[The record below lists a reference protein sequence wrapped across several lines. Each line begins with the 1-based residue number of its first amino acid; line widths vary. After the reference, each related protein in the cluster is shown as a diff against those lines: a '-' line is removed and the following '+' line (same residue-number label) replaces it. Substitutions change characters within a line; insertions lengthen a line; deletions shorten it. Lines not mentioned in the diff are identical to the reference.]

1 MWIGNQFQYEGWETL
16 FWGDTCEGKDLFF
29 KWGSNNKYDFENLGD
44 NLDKYIIWLWWY
56 ILILKRNR
64 ITEIVFGEIRMDP
77 EYTYISLAL
86 AQRKTRMI
94 NLSYIRPTCKYRKVA
109 SHRIQTSINQL
120 QIPSLTLYTSHST
133 LYTPHSTLYALHS
146 AFYTLRF
153 ALGTPHTTLSTLH
166 STRYTV
172 HFALYT
178 PDSWLHTLH
187 SIPQIWHFTLHTPHS
202 TLYTW
207 HSTRYIPH
215 TTLHYTTLNNLNFTL
230 YTCTLR
236 LTLHTRHSTLYI
248 LHFTL

>member
-187 SIPQIWHFTLHTPHS
+187 SIPQIWHFTLHTLHS
-202 TLYTW
+202 TLDT
-207 HSTRYIPH
+207 PH
-215 TTLHYTTLNNLNFTL
+215 VTFHTLHYTTLNNLNFTL